1 MDNISIDECED
12 ELVAEITKLR
22 ELLRMKEAKLARL
35 RHEKQVVQEYGL
47 NNDEICRYSRQ
58 LFLTEVGVK
67 GQKKIKDSS
76 VLIVG
81 AGGLGCPAALYLTC
95 AGVGHIGIVDYDDV
109 EINNLHRQL
118 LYTETSVGTAKVI
131 AAAESL
137 NRLNSYVKITP
148 YKIQLDS
155 KNALDI
161 IRNYDIVID
170 ATDNV
175 ATRYLL
181 NDACVLSDKP
191 LISGSALRFEG
202 HLTVFNYNNGPCY
215 RCIFPEPPPPETVT
229 NCGDGGVLGAAVG
242 TIGVLQALETLKIIL
257 NMPDVI
263 SGRLL
268 LLDGMETKFHNVR
281 LRPKNANCMICG
293 EHRVIHELIDYERFC
308 GAKANDKNP
317 NLHLLKKEERISV
330 EEYNRIVE
338 IESKP
343 HLLIDVRSP
352 EEYQICHLQDSI
364 NIPFTQLNKDHNLK
378 LIKDNI
384 KKAQEEHHSVDLYL
398 LCRRG
403 NDSQKAAQYLK
414 KIFTEDTIKVRD
426 IIGGIHA
433 WSNKI
438 DQKFPKY

>member
-1 MDNISIDECED
+1 MDNISIDISED
-12 ELVAEITKLR
+12 ELVAEITELR
-22 ELLRMKEAKLARL
+22 ELLRTKEAKLTHL
-35 RHEKQVVQEYGL
+35 RHEKQIAQEYGL

-58 LFLTEVGVK
+58 LFLKEVGVK

-81 AGGLGCPAALYLTC
+81 AGGLGCPSALYLTC
-95 AGVGHIGIVDYDDV
+95 AGVGCIGIVDYDNV

-137 NRLNSYVKITP
+137 NRLNSYVKVIP

-161 IRNYDIVID
+161 ITNYDIVID

-181 NDACVLSDKP
+181 NDACVLSGKP
-191 LISGSALRFEG
+191 LVSGSALRFEG
-202 HLTVFNYNNGPCY
+202 NLSVFNYNGPCY

-229 NCGDGGVLGAAVG
+229 NCGDGGVFGAAVG

-257 NMPDVI
+257 NMSDVT

-268 LLDGMETKFHNVR
+268 LFDGTETKFHNVR
-281 LRPKNANCMICG
+281 LRPKNTNCAVCG
-293 EHRVIHELIDYERFC
+293 EHRVIHELIDYEKFC
-308 GAKANDKNP
+308 GAKANDKDP
-317 NLHLLKKEERISV
+317 NLNLLKKEERISV
-330 EEYNRIVE
+330 EEYNE
-338 IESKP
+338 IMKMESKSRIM
-343 HLLIDVRSP
+343 IDVRSS
-352 EEYQICHLQDSI
+352 EEFQICHLQDSI
-364 NIPFTQLNKDHNLK
+364 NIPFTQLSKDHNLK

-384 KKAQEEHHSVDLYL
+384 KKVQKEHHSVDLYL
-398 LCRRG
+398 MCRRG
-403 NDSQKAAQYLK
+403 NDSQKAVQYLK
-414 KIFTEDTIKVRD
+414 EIFIEDTLKIRD

>member
-1 MDNISIDECED
+1 MDNLLADTRED

-22 ELLRMKEAKLARL
+22 ELLHTKEAELACL
-35 RHEKQVVQEYGL
+35 RRKKQVVQEHGL

-81 AGGLGCPAALYLTC
+81 AGGLGCPSALYLTC

-109 EINNLHRQL
+109 EINNLHRQF
-118 LYTETSVGTAKVI
+118 LYPETSIGTAKVI

-137 NRLNSYVKITP
+137 NRLNSFVKVTP

-170 ATDNV
+170 ATDNA

-181 NDACVLSDKP
+181 NDACVLSGKP
-191 LISGSALRFEG
+191 LVSGSALRFEG
-202 HLTVFNYNNGPCY
+202 HLSVFNYKNGPCY
-215 RCIFPEPPPPETVT
+215 RCIFPKPPPPETVT
-229 NCGDGGVLGAAVG
+229 NCGDGGVLGAVVG

-257 NMPDVI
+257 DMPDVI

-268 LLDGMETKFHNVR
+268 LFDGMETKFHNVR
-281 LRPKNANCMICG
+281 LRPKMTDCAICG
-293 EHRVIHELIDYERFC
+293 EHRAIHELIDYEKFC
-308 GAKANDKNP
+308 GAKANDKDP
-317 NLHLLKKEERISV
+317 NLNLLRKEERISV
-330 EEYNRIVE
+330 EEYNQIVK
-338 IESKP
+338 IDSKP
-343 HLLIDVRSP
+343 HILIDVRSP
-352 EEYQICHLQDSI
+352 EEYQICHLQNSI
-364 NIPFTQLNKDHNLK
+364 NIPLPQLSKDYNLQ
-378 LIKDNI
+378 LINDNI
-384 KKAQEEHHSVDLYL
+384 KKAQEEHRSVDLYL

-403 NDSQKAAQYLK
+403 NDSQKAAQYLNK
-414 KIFTEDTIKVRD
+414 MFAEDTLKIRD

-438 DQKFPKY
+438 DPKFPKY

>member
-1 MDNISIDECED
+1 MDNIAIDISED
-12 ELVAEITKLR
+12 ELVAEITELR
-22 ELLRMKEAKLARL
+22 ELLRTKEAKLTHL
-35 RHEKQVVQEYGL
+35 RREKQIAQEYGL

-58 LFLTEVGVK
+58 LFLKEVGVK

-95 AGVGHIGIVDYDDV
+95 AGIGCIGIVDYDDI

-118 LYTETSVGTAKVI
+118 LYTESSIGTAKVI

-137 NRLNSYVKITP
+137 NRLNSYVKVIP

-155 KNALDI
+155 KNALDVI
-161 IRNYDIVID
+161 KNYDIVID

-181 NDACVLSDKP
+181 NDACVLSGKP
-191 LISGSALRFEG
+191 LVSGSALRFEG
-202 HLTVFNYNNGPCY
+202 SLSVFNYNGPCY

-229 NCGDGGVLGAAVG
+229 SCGEGGIFGAVVG

-257 NMPDVI
+257 NMSDVT

-268 LLDGMETKFHNVR
+268 LFDGTETKFHNVR
-281 LRPKNANCMICG
+281 LRPKNINCAVCG
-293 EHRVIHELIDYERFC
+293 EHRIIHELIDYEKFC
-308 GAKANDKNP
+308 GAKANDKDP
-317 NLHLLKKEERISV
+317 NLNLLKKEERISV
-330 EEYNRIVE
+330 EEYNKI
-338 IESKP
+338 IKTESKSRIM
-343 HLLIDVRSP
+343 IDVRSS
-352 EEYQICHLQDSI
+352 EEYRICHLQDSI
-364 NIPFTQLNKDHNLK
+364 NIPFAQLSKDHNLK

-384 KKAQEEHHSVDLYL
+384 KKMQKEHHSVDLYL
-398 LCRRG
+398 MCRRG
-403 NDSQKAAQYLK
+403 NDSQKAVQYLK
-414 KIFTEDTIKVRD
+414 KIFIEDTLKIRD